1 MKNDFQKSVIF
12 KIFLLLII
20 FLFLF
25 VLSVIWEFYFEYKIK
40 YAVSDGINFL
50 REEQL
55 SYGEFKTYV
64 CGDLKLTKCRFDS
77 TPFMTGVIIDALSD
91 FDDSFVSEIK
101 NKALDFI
108 TSQQH
113 NGGFFSYWSKRNSA
127 YNPDKP
133 LFDLDT
139 TSVSSYVLL
148 DNGIDFA
155 DLSIDEILKYQNNET
170 GGFYTWITEGHNEF
184 KNNDIDC
191 GVNANLLLYFSKIG
205 VVNDGVCGYLNGVVK
220 NGRISDCSWWYR
232 PNPYAVIYF
241 FSKNL
246 SGNLDL
252 SCLFE
257 SKEKLLN
264 YLINNQRE
272 DGSWGG
278 PLSTAMSAVSLI
290 NLGYNGDRLDSAIKK
305 ILSAQN
311 RDGGWDKEVFY
322 IGPSD
327 TTKLFYYSRAVS
339 TAASI
344 EALLKYKNTLKFSR

>member
-1 MKNDFQKSVIF
+1 MENDFQKSVIF

-25 VLSVIWEFYFEYKIK
+25 VLSFIREFYFKYKIK
-40 YAVSDGINFL
+40 NAVSGGINFL

-91 FDDSFVSEIK
+91 FDDLFILEIR

-108 TSQQH
+108 TSQRH

-127 YNPDKP
+127 YNFDNP

-139 TSVSSYVLL
+139 TSVSSNVLI
-148 DNGIDFA
+148 DNGINFKNP
-155 DLSIDEILKYQNNET
+155 LISEILKYQDNKS
-170 GGFYTWITEGHNEF
+170 GGFYTWITEGHDEF

-191 GVNANLLLYFSKIG
+191 GVNANLFLYFSKIG
-205 VVNDGVCGYLNGVVK
+205 VVNDGICGYLNGVVK

-246 SGNLDL
+246 SENRDL

-257 SKEKLLN
+257 SKEKLLD
-264 YLINNQRE
+264 YLINSQRD
-272 DGSWGG
+272 DGSWDGS
-278 PLSTAMSAVSLI
+278 LSTAMSAVSLI
-290 NLGYNGDRLDSAIKK
+290 NFGYRGDRLDSAIEK
-305 ILSAQN
+305 ILSTQN
-311 RDGGWDKEVFY
+311 RDGGWNKEVFY
-322 IGPSD
+322 IGPPD
-327 TTKLFYYSRAVS
+327 TTLFYYSRAASAAVS
-339 TAASI
+339 V